1 MRIIGGRW
9 RGRRLLAPTGK
20 DVRPTADRTREALF
34 NILSHAPLG
43 QAPLAGAVWVDV
55 FCGTGAVGLEALSRG
70 AEACAFIDQDVGV
83 ARSNATALG
92 VAPLILQTD
101 AARLPACSLPRPA
114 DFAFLDPPYGRD
126 LLAPAL
132 AALTRGTW
140 LAPGALVI
148 LESAASE
155 TLDLPAPFRLYET
168 RAYGA
173 AKLWFAGYA
182 GQEEK

>member
-34 NILSHAPLG
+34 NILAHAPLG
-43 QAPLAGAVWVDV
+43 QAPLGGSLWVDV

-70 AEACAFIDQDVGV
+70 AEACVFVDKDVSF

-92 VAPLILQTD
+92 VAPVLLQTD
-101 AARLPACSLPRPA
+101 AARLPACPLPRAA

-132 AALTRGTW
+132 AALQAGGW
-140 LAPGALVI
+140 LAPAALVI
-148 LESAASE
+148 LESAANE
-155 TLDLPAPFRLYET
+155 TIDLPAAFRLYEA

-173 AKLWFAGYA
+173 AKLWFVGQSK
-182 GQEEK
+182 QEEA

>member
-34 NILSHAPLG
+34 NILAHAPLG
-43 QAPLAGAVWVDV
+43 QAPLGRSLWVDV

-70 AEACAFIDQDVGV
+70 AEACVFIDKDVSF

-92 VAPLILQTD
+92 VAPPLLQTD
-101 AARLPACSLPRPA
+101 AARLPACPLPRPA

-132 AALTRGTW
+132 DALRGGGW
-140 LAPGALVI
+140 LAPTALLI

-155 TLDLPAPFRLYET
+155 TINLPAAFRLYEA

-173 AKLWFAGYA
+173 AKLWFV
-182 GQEEK
+182 GQTQGENA